1 MASVQVIGSGIG
13 TWSLLPSFD
22 GFSRSGMINHRWWI
36 TLQMMAQTGGVLYRS
51 CWLLPNSTG
60 GLGRDVLQLQVTGG
74 ISLRKG
80 SCEWREGA
88 FAVAWDAGMV
98 GVVWKSGG
106 YDCDEPELGGS
117 GRRWWMCSCGA
128 DIPLSSTR
136 HKITMWS
143 KSVMM
148 TTRNAT
154 LHHQWK
160 PSLLAKIQFQ
170 LSSRDTFSTPVDF
183 ETTVKRD
190 RRLVL
195 ELLVPLK
202 LKLHL

>member
-1 MASVQVIGSGIG
+1 MYFVD
-13 TWSLLPSFD
+13 TFN
-22 GFSRSGMINHRWWI
+22 RCRMINHRWWI

-117 GRRWWMCSCGA
+117 GRRWWMCSFGA
-128 DIPLSSTR
+128 DIQVRWEHFSSSWVSGSGGKR
-136 HKITMWS
+136 HILLFFLRLWYPGFVLTKLLDMQSRHNLNIASSVHFTKVEYGMRNLTVLIHYSITII
-143 KSVMM
+143 
-148 TTRNAT
+148 AC
-154 LHHQWK
+154 
-160 PSLLAKIQFQ
+160 P
-170 LSSRDTFSTPVDF
+170 TPWYC
-183 ETTVKRD
+183 
-190 RRLVL
+190 L
-195 ELLVPLK
+195 
-202 LKLHL
+202 